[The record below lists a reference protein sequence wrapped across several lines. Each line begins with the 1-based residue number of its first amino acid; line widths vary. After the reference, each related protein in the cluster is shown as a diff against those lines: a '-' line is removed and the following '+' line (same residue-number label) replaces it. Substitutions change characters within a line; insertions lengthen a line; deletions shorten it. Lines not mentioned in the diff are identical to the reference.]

1 MEKHIEDRLEDAIEN
16 CFLHQYHYKQRQFG
30 KIAVRQVENPNQGTA

>member
-16 CFLHQYHYKQRQFG
+16 CFLHQHHYKQRLLR
-30 KIAVRQVENPNQGTA
+30 KIDVRQVETPNQGTA